1 MATIHSVLITVDK
14 EIVAAIESDRL
25 EALADAVMD
34 AEGLPPGELGVVIT
48 DDETIRELNREYA
61 GDDTPTDVL
70 AFSLREGEEFA
81 SPDGVVRLGEVIIS
95 YPTAQR
101 QAAEADRAV
110 EDEIDHLLV
119 HGVLHLLGYDHAEPA
134 EEERMRAR
142 ERELLDAGGLTRR
155 PITR

>member
-1 MATIHSVLITVDK
+1 MATIHSVLIAVDE

-34 AEGLPPGELGVVIT
+34 AEGLPLGELGVVVT

-81 SPDGVVRLGEVIIS
+81 SPDGVLRLGEVIIS
-95 YPTAQR
+95 YPTARR
-101 QAAEADRAV
+101 QAADAGIPV
-110 EDEIDHLLV
+110 EREIEHLLV
-119 HGVLHLLGYDHAEPA
+119 HGVLHLLGYDHAEPQ
-134 EEERMRAR
+134 EEERMRSR
-142 ERELLDAGGLTRR
+142 ERDLLAAFN
-155 PITR
+155 

>member
-1 MATIHSVLITVDK
+1 MATIHSVLIAVDE

-34 AEGLPPGELGVVIT
+34 AEGLPLGELGVVVT

-81 SPDGVVRLGEVIIS
+81 SPDGVLQLGEVIIS
-95 YPTAQR
+95 YPTAGR
-101 QAAEADRAV
+101 QAADAGRLV
-110 EDEIDHLLV
+110 EEEIEHLLI
-119 HGVLHLLGYDHAEPA
+119 HGVLHLLGYDHAEPQ

-142 ERELLDAGGLTRR
+142 ERDLLAAFN
-155 PITR
+155 

>member
-1 MATIHSVLITVDK
+1 MATIHSVLIAVDE

-34 AEGLPPGELGVVIT
+34 AEGLPLGELGVVVT

-81 SPDGVVRLGEVIIS
+81 QPDGVLRLGEVIIS
-95 YPTAQR
+95 YPTARR
-101 QAAEADRAV
+101 QAADAGIPV
-110 EDEIDHLLV
+110 EREIEHLLV
-119 HGVLHLLGYDHAEPA
+119 HGVLHLLGYDHAEPQ

-142 ERELLDAGGLTRR
+142 ERDLLAAFN
-155 PITR
+155 

>member
-1 MATIHSVLITVDK
+1 MATIHSVLIAVDE

-34 AEGLPPGELGVVIT
+34 AEGLPLGELGVVVT

-81 SPDGVVRLGEVIIS
+81 SPDGVLRLGEVIIS
-95 YPTAQR
+95 YPTARR
-101 QAAEADRAV
+101 QAADAGIPV
-110 EDEIDHLLV
+110 EREIEHLLV
-119 HGVLHLLGYDHAEPA
+119 HGVLHLLGYDHAEPQ

-142 ERELLDAGGLTRR
+142 ERDLLAAFN
-155 PITR
+155 